1 MKPAVYPMKWYFM
14 GAPDKLGLAGTY
26 GSKIDAH
33 FTYVLFLAS
42 SFLSSD
48 RHGQPGLSLMVGLS
62 SATRTIS
69 IG

>member
-1 MKPAVYPMKWYFM
+1 MKPAGVPMKWYFM

-42 SFLSSD
+42 SFHHPTVMDSQGC
-48 RHGQPGLSLMVGLS
+48 R
-62 SATRTIS
+62 
-69 IG
+69 